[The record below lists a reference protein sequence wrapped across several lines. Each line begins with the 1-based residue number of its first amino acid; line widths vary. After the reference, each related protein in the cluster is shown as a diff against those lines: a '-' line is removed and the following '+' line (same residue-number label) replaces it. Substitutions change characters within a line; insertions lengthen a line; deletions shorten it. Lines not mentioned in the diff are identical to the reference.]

1 MRGVVHMKERFLVTG
16 ATGCIGAWTV
26 KNLVREGVFTCVLVR
41 GGSLHRLRLIMDEDE
56 ISHVRF
62 VTGDITD
69 IAVIRDALVEHGI
82 THIIHLAAMQL
93 PFCKADPP
101 LGAAVNVGGTVNIFE
116 AAKGC
121 GIRHIVYASSTAVY
135 GPRQEYP
142 AGPLAHDAALRP
154 RSHYGVY
161 KQANEGTARV
171 YRLEDGISSI
181 GIRPYVVYGPGRDQ
195 GLTSTPTK
203 AMLAAAAGLPYH
215 ITFGGRFGF
224 QYADDAARAFV
235 DASRVSF
242 EGAEAFN
249 LGGRTVSTGDII
261 AEIEDAEPSCRGKI
275 THEQNPLPFP
285 EEIDNAPL
293 AALLGNLRVT
303 PLSDGVR
310 ETIRV
315 FKKALA
321 DGRIAPERAD
331 SR

>member
-1 MRGVVHMKERFLVTG
+1 MEERFLVTG

-41 GGSLHRLRLIMDEDE
+41 GGSLHRLRLIMDDDE
-56 ISHVRF
+56 IARVRF

-69 IAVIRDALVEHGI
+69 LSVLRSALVEHGI
-82 THIIHLAAMQL
+82 TRIIHLAAMQL

-121 GIRHIVYASSTAVY
+121 GIRHLVYASSTAVY

-142 AGPLAHDAALRP
+142 PGPLAHDAPLAP

-171 YRLEDGISSI
+171 YWMEDGISSV

-224 QYADDAARAFV
+224 QYADDAAGAFIN
-235 DASRVSF
+235 ASRVSLK
-242 EGAEAFN
+242 GAEVFN
-249 LGGRTVSTGDII
+249 LGGATVSVEDIV
-261 AEIEDAEPSCRGKI
+261 AEIENAEPSRRGTI
-275 THEQNPLPFP
+275 TYDENPLPFP
-285 EEIDNAPL
+285 EEINNAPL
-293 AALLGNLRVT
+293 VALLGGLRAT

-310 ETIRV
+310 ETIRI
-315 FKKALA
+315 FKKALL
-321 DGRIAPERAD
+321 DGRITPER
-331 SR
+331 